1 MGKIKTPSLNVQRP
15 LVAGLVRTTGG
26 GGTSLSPGAVG
37 ISSVSLG
44 AAANQVDITFS
55 LSFSNNL
62 YIAVASGTVAN
73 RIAFFS
79 VSNPAAPGGLTGCQ
93 VFVITVDATG
103 ASVPVPDLAV
113 TASAFSIVIVP
124 SG

>member
-15 LVAGLVRTTGG
+15 LVAGIVRTTGG
-26 GGTSLSPGAVG
+26 GGTSLTPGAVG
-37 ISSVSLG
+37 IASVSLG

-62 YIAVASGTVAN
+62 YVAVASGTVAN
-73 RIAFFS
+73 RLAFFS
-79 VSNPAAPGGLTGCQ
+79 VSNPPFPAGLTGCQ
-93 VFVITVDATG
+93 VFATTIDASGT
-103 ASVPVPDLAV
+103 SVPVPDLAV